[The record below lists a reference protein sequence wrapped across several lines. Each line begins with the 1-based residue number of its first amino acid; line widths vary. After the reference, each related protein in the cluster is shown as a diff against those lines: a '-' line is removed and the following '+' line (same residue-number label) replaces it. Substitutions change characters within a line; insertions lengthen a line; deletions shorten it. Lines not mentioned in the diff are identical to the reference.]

1 MPIVRYYRPGDAAM
15 EPAIHAAAIDAR
27 AILLA
32 NHGPV
37 VSGRTLTDAVYAA
50 EELEEA
56 SKLFLMLRGQSPRL
70 LTPAQVDDLLQTF
83 G

>member
-1 MPIVRYYRPGDAAM
+1 M
-15 EPAIHAAAIDAR
+15 EPAVAAAATR
-27 AILLA
+27 AKAVLLA

-37 VSGRTLTDAVYAA
+37 VSARSLADAVHAA

-56 SKLFLMLRGQSPRL
+56 ARLALLLRGLSPRV
-70 LTPAQVDDLLQTF
+70 LTDAHVNDLLETF

>member
-1 MPIVRYYRPGDAAM
+1 M
-15 EPAIHAAAIDAR
+15 EPAIHAAAKTAK
-27 AILLA
+27 AVLLA

-37 VSGRTLTDAVYAA
+37 ICGATLTDAVNAA

-56 SKLFLMLRGQSPRL
+56 AKLALMLRALNPRL
-70 LTPAQVDDLLQTF
+70 LTPAQVDDLLNTF